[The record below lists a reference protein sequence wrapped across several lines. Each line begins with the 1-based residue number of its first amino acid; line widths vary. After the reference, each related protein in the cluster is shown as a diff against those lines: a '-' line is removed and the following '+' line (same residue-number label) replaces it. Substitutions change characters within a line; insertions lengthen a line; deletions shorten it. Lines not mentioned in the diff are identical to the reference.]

1 MNCLQMF
8 EEWYDSHFNDTQGED
23 SPYSYDDVKIAFIT
37 GWHKNCKNKKKKDI
51 QEGERMKEIIINFL
65 TEKGAKAYALV
76 TEEGDKQSWKNK
88 KISKAVAE
96 DQVISENPLVVRI
109 KVKIGWLAVKCDLES
124 QTVNALKKFGAERGK
139 DFTMEVN

>member
-1 MNCLQMF
+1 
-8 EEWYDSHFNDTQGED
+8 
-23 SPYSYDDVKIAFIT
+23 
-37 GWHKNCKNKKKKDI
+37 
-51 QEGERMKEIIINFL
+51 MKEIIINFL